1 MDFICPHCGA
11 KSSEKKF
18 VESFCIDCF
27 KRYIDVDT
35 PAAVEIPVCRQC
47 DRVKLALWQEKDAD
61 AIGKYILKQC
71 KVDYDTAKAE
81 VSDEGECDI
90 SFVILAKGSRI
101 EVSEHVGIKF
111 VPTMCEKCSRT
122 TSGYFEA
129 IIQLRG
135 SDEHVEKVRQKL
147 VPVLEKNSFISKIK
161 EDRRGVD
168 LYVGSKQIAGEAISR
183 MGFKP
188 LVSNKLHGV
197 RDGQRIYRTT
207 FSVRV

>member
-1 MDFICPHCGA
+1 MDFICPRCGA

-27 KRYIDVDT
+27 KRYIDIDT

-47 DRVKLALWQEKDAD
+47 DRVKLAQWQEKDSE

-81 VSDEGECDI
+81 VTDRGECDI
-90 SFVILAKGSRI
+90 SFVINAKGARI

-111 VPTMCEKCSRT
+111 LPTMCENCSRT

-135 SDEHVEKVRQKL
+135 SDENVEKAMQRL
-147 VPVLEKNSFISKIK
+147 MPVLEKNSFISKIK

-168 LYVGSKQIAGEAISR
+168 LYVGSKQIAAAAISH
-183 MGFKP
+183 MNLTPKI
-188 LVSNKLHGV
+188 SNKLHGV

>member
-1 MDFICPHCGA
+1 MEHICPHCGA
-11 KSSEKKF
+11 KSTEKKF

-47 DRVKLALWQEKDAD
+47 DRVKLAHWQEKDAE

-71 KVDYDTAKAE
+71 NVEYDTAKAE

-90 SFVILAKGSRI
+90 SFVITTKGARI

-135 SDEHVEKVRQKL
+135 SEENVEKARQKIM
-147 VPVLEKNSFISKIK
+147 PVLERNSFISKIK
-161 EDRRGVD
+161 DNKRGLD
-168 LYVGSKQIAGEAISR
+168 LYVGSKQIASEAISH
-183 MGFKP
+183 MGLKP
-188 LVSNKLHGV
+188 TVSNKLHGV
-197 RDGQRIYRTT
+197 KDGQRIYRTT